1 MLPRI
6 RAVIDHLRA
15 TLDHPADLKELAR
28 MTGLSTSRLCYLFK
42 RETGKPIW
50 QYRKQLRL
58 RAARDLIENT
68 GLTIK
73 EIRVRVGARD
83 PSHFA
88 RDFKTAYGLSPAK
101 FREAVRTRAVRQSR
115 PAKSPQ
121 RKKNKKIGH
130 KQ

>member
-1 MLPRI
+1 MLPKI
-6 RAVIDHLRA
+6 RAVINHLRA
-15 TLDHPADLKELAR
+15 TLDHPVDLKELAR
-28 MTGLSTSRLCYLFK
+28 SAGLSTSRLCYLFK
-42 RETGKPIW
+42 RETGKPIG

-58 RAARDLIENT
+58 RAARDMLENT

-73 EIRVRVGARD
+73 EIRLRVGARD

-101 FREAVRTRAVRQSR
+101 FREAVRTRAARRGGQ
-115 PAKSPQ
+115 AKSLQ
-121 RKKNKKIGH
+121 RKKNRKIGH